1 MMKIN
6 HRHPLSTFIVK
17 CIHVFLAYWEPMEIL
32 HLIFI
37 PPVSM
42 QEEDISGCTRNKP
55 LKIVGC
61 VERIVPG
68 LTNRQ
73 FQMHFRV
80 NRHFIAARYLTDVK
94 SDVGNMGTLLVSL

>member
-1 MMKIN
+1 
-6 HRHPLSTFIVK
+6 
-17 CIHVFLAYWEPMEIL
+17 MEIL

-42 QEEDISGCTRNKP
+42 QEEDIDISGCTRNKP

-73 FQMHFRV
+73 FQKRFRV
-80 NRHFIAARYLTDVK
+80 KRHFTAARYLTDVK